1 MKYIFK
7 ILIGSFLIVLF
18 SYNQVSAQRI
28 PVPDTVSQNEKLYHL
43 GRMWSEIKY
52 NFVNMDQ
59 VNFDIDSLYRAYI
72 PKIKNTKNDYEFYQA
87 LKAFAA
93 FFNDG
98 HTTVWNNAA
107 FYEMRDYFKM
117 NLTDINKK
125 VYAFCV
131 RKSPETDSTWLGAE
145 VIKISGIPTEK
156 FLRDSIFPYV
166 SASTEQS
173 LWMQGVQNIHQDFEW
188 KPFKATIVKTSGD
201 TVSIKLKRNGEAT
214 RKPDDEYWGYKF
226 DTSHEHVGFKYLRD
240 SIGYLEVKSFHPK
253 RDIIKKIKE
262 QLPGIYEA
270 NALIIDLRK
279 NGGGSTR
286 NAWYLQSL
294 LTEGD
299 YFLNYG
305 WQTRINDGVKRANAN
320 RKSKY
325 EDYGKNQALRYS
337 SPDTISVADSIRTI
351 EVPVAILTGEH
362 TYSAAEDF
370 LVNLYEVPDRPVLI
384 GRETGGS
391 TGSPLVV
398 PGLPYDG
405 IIRIC
410 TRRICFPYSGKP
422 FVNQGIKPDIHV
434 EKSIEN
440 LINNRDA
447 VLDTAVQYL
456 LEKEL

>member
-1 MKYIFK
+1 MRNIFK
-7 ILIGSFLIVLF
+7 FLVISFLMVL
-18 SYNQVSAQRI
+18 SSCTVVYSQQI
-28 PVPDTVSQNEKLYHL
+28 PDTVSQDEKLYHL

-59 VNFDIDSLYRAYI
+59 VDFDIDSLYRAYI
-72 PKIKNTKNDYEFYQA
+72 PKIKNTKNDYEFYQR

-93 FFNDG
+93 SFNDG
-98 HTTVWNNAA
+98 HTTVWDHAA

-117 NLTDINKK
+117 NLININKK
-125 VYAFCV
+125 VYIY
-131 RKSPETDSTWLGAE
+131 RMSKYPEIDSTWLGAE

-156 FLRDSIFPYV
+156 YLRDSIFPYV
-166 SASTEQS
+166 SASTEKS
-173 LWMQGVQNIHQDFEW
+173 LWMKGVHDIHQDFEW
-188 KPFKATIVKTSGD
+188 KPFKATLIKTSGD
-201 TVSIKLKRNGEAT
+201 TVSIELKRNGEAT
-214 RKPDDEYWGYKF
+214 RKPDEEYWGKQPDF
-226 DTSHEHVGFKYLRD
+226 SNEQVEFNYLRD

-253 RDIIKKIKE
+253 RDIIKKIEEK
-262 QLPGIYEA
+262 LPEIYKA

-286 NAWYLQSL
+286 DARYLQSL
-294 LTEGD
+294 LTKED

-305 WQTRINDGVKRANAN
+305 WQTRVNDGVKKANAN
-320 RKSKY
+320 WKSKY
-325 EDYGKNQALRYS
+325 KDYGKNQALRYS
-337 SPDTISVADSIRTI
+337 SPDTITVADSIRTI
-351 EVPVAILTGEH
+351 EVPVVILTGEY

-398 PGLPYDG
+398 PNLPYDG

-422 FVNQGIKPDIHV
+422 FVNQGIKPDIKV
-434 EKSIEN
+434 EKSIED
-440 LINNRDA
+440 LINNKDA

>member
-1 MKYIFK
+1 MRNIFK
-7 ILIGSFLIVLF
+7 FLVISFLIVL
-18 SYNQVSAQRI
+18 SSCTVVYSQQI
-28 PVPDTVSQNEKLYHL
+28 PDTVSQDEKLYHL

-59 VNFDIDSLYRAYI
+59 VDVDIDSLYRTYI
-72 PKIKNTKNDYEFYQA
+72 PKIRNTKNDYEFYQS

-93 FFNDG
+93 SFHDG
-98 HTTVWNNAA
+98 HTAVWDHAA
-107 FYEMRDYFKM
+107 FYGIRDYFKM
-117 NLTDINKK
+117 NLINIDEK
-125 VYAFCV
+125 VYIYRV
-131 RKSPETDSTWLGAE
+131 SKYPETDSTWLGAE

-156 FLRDSIFPYV
+156 YLRDSIFPYV
-166 SASTEQS
+166 SASTENS
-173 LWMQGVQNIHQDFEW
+173 LWNKGVFDIHMDFIW
-188 KPFKATIVKTSGD
+188 KPFKATLIKTSGD
-201 TVSIKLKRNGEAT
+201 TVSIELKRNGEAT
-214 RKPDDEYWGYKF
+214 RKPDEEYWGKQPDFSREQVKF
-226 DTSHEHVGFKYLRD
+226 NYLRD

-253 RDIIKKIKE
+253 RDIIKKIEEK
-262 QLPGIYEA
+262 LPKIYNA
-270 NALIIDLRK
+270 NALIIDLRR

-294 LTEGD
+294 LTKGD

-320 RKSKY
+320 WKPKY

-398 PGLPYDG
+398 PNLPYDG

-422 FVNQGIKPDIHV
+422 FVNQGIKPDIKV
-434 EKSIEN
+434 EKSIED
-440 LINNRDA
+440 LINNGDA

-456 LEKEL
+456 LKREL